1 MTGIDSSFVL
11 AILFSLRNTG
21 DLFPKAIEKEVISGF
36 FEFYFLFQPVDI
48 MILGAGALK
57 V

>member
-36 FEFYFLFQPVDI
+36 LSFIFCFNPST
-48 MILGAGALK
+48 
-57 V
+57 